1 MDNAKEL
8 EIIMELMEE
17 LKDSMEYSKDDFES
31 RLGRKKPEVEVLK
44 IEGELSSDEDM
55 PEEDMEED
63 MEDEL
68 PMMEEP
74 SEEDSLK
81 QRILKLRGE

>member
-1 MDNAKEL
+1 MKEHKQEL

-17 LKDSMEYSKDDFES
+17 LKDSMEYNKDDFES

-44 IEGELSSDEDM
+44 IEGELPLDEEM
-55 PEEDMEED
+55 PEEG
-63 MEDEL
+63 MEDETSM
-68 PMMEEP
+68 MMEEP

-81 QRILKLRGE
+81 QRIRKLRGE

>member
-17 LKDSMEYSKDDFES
+17 LKDSMEYNKDDFES
-31 RLGRKKPEVEVLK
+31 RLGRKKPEIEVLK
-44 IEGELSSDEDM
+44 IEGDLEEM
-55 PEEDMEED
+55 PEEDME
-63 MEDEL
+63 DES
-68 PMMEEP
+68 PMMMEP

-81 QRILKLRGE
+81 QRIMKLRGE